1 MRSRHLLTQEKEKED
16 DEKWENTMKEEKYT
30 KIVIDNQR
38 KEREKE
44 KKRKRLEEK
53 KTGDISLLEF
63 TRQVVVLTVKKH
75 GEDKDTAIVPQCE
88 ASAMLSPVRVQLTPG
103 GKLSGP
109 VLQDVRYDSGR
120 HLPKKTSIHGVC
132 KECRRGP
139 CSGASAA
146 RLPCTQSVFTA
157 STHLS
162 TSRLMTSRCYF
173 LDLWKHCDM

>member
-1 MRSRHLLTQEKEKED
+1 MVQAWRLYRAHMRSRHLLTQEKEKED

-132 KECRRGP
+132 KECKKR
-139 CSGASAA
+139 SM
-146 RLPCTQSVFTA
+146 F
-157 STHLS
+157 
-162 TSRLMTSRCYF
+162 RCIRCKVALHAECFYSF
-173 LDLWKHCDM
+173 HTPEHEQVDDE